1 MKPVDPTKVV
11 VLGLDT
17 VGAEGG
23 VALLIPSGPALAREL
38 GERGRHAEALVPE
51 ALALMAEAGIGW
63 GDLDLIAVNVGPGS
77 FTGIRIGLAA
87 ALGIHSATGTPAA
100 GVGCLDIAARA
111 CYDATSPAV
120 GSYIVCAADVRR
132 SEVVL
137 AGFRIASDGPVRLD
151 GDRLTATDRA
161 GDAPEG
167 ATLAGDGAAL
177 LWPEAPLARWV
188 PTGAQ
193 RAVAAARLGLAAW
206 ARGEAEPPAPRYARG
221 ADARP
226 RVR

>member
-1 MKPVDPTKVV
+1 
-11 VLGLDT
+11 
-17 VGAEGG
+17 
-23 VALLIPSGPALAREL
+23 
-38 GERGRHAEALVPE
+38 
-51 ALALMAEAGIGW
+51 
-63 GDLDLIAVNVGPGS
+63 VGPGS

-111 CYDATSPAV
+111 CYDATSPTV

-132 SEVVL
+132 GEVVL
-137 AGFRIASDGPVRLD
+137 AGFRVEGDGPVRLD
-151 GDRLTATDRA
+151 GDRLTATAQA
-161 GDAPEG
+161 GPAPEG
-167 ATLAGDGAAL
+167 ATLVGDGAML
-177 LWPEAPLARWV
+177 LWPEASLSRWA

-193 RAVAAARLGLAAW
+193 RAVAVARMGVEAW

>member
-1 MKPVDPTKVV
+1 MKPVDPAKAV

-17 VGAEGG
+17 VSADGG
-23 VALLIPSGPALAREL
+23 VALLILAGRPLTREL

-51 ALALMAEAGIGW
+51 ALALMTEAGIGW

-100 GVGCLDIAARA
+100 GVGCLDIVARA

-137 AGFRIASDGPVRLD
+137 AGFRVEGDGPVRLD
-151 GDRLTATDRA
+151 GDRLTATAQA
-161 GDAPEG
+161 GTAPEG

-177 LWPEAPLARWV
+177 LWPDAALARWA
-188 PTGAQ
+188 PSGAE